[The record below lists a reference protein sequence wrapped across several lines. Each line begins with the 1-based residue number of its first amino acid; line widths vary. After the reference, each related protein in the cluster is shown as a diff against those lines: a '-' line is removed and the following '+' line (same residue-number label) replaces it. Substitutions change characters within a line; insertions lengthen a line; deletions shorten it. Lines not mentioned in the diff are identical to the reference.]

1 MASSRQS
8 TKARTDRFQDLGG
21 AEVFNVASE
30 ASEAAV
36 LSGPAFTE
44 KERNFLIERLTTEV
58 AEFSVAAN
66 CQIFARCLVQTTE
79 IARLLQ
85 KNGQEGRAKG
95 KRSQQGEWVLAI
107 HGFGN
112 LTTSW
117 TWMKARYAGR
127 CPRDCF
133 SQFAVGLYKKGF
145 NVLLID
151 LPGFGKSSISQN
163 IRCSP
168 EPAALQV
175 LSELGVHQCRVVAC
189 YEGAGMLFKLLMKY
203 PHLIGSHHF
212 LYNPVIDDDA
222 LDTYCSQ
229 LRLTSKI
236 RALGSAFNVFVA
248 YDRSPYG
255 GLVRPDVREVTER
268 TFNALTEISQDH
280 LCKDRVFIASVTRHE
295 IAERLAYKA
304 EQPGLASVR
313 ILYPSKYFRVYV
325 AEFIAGSRVPPYSSV
340 TPLPIAGVDLWGGR
354 SELTQSLKCRGRDA
368 TGRTRHRTTNAPYG
382 SRLQRQEDGL
392 RMETLLQESMK
403 EYLDEYGEEEANV
416 RDALAQSQVTAEN
429 ERASGQGG
437 LCAVLIAAPVRDA
450 RLAELRSLP
459 AGGDAVD
466 ELREMQ
472 GGIEESMGTLDLY
485 HGYSEE
491 EQMRLAIANSLK
503 ENLPKRDC
511 TVELS
516 PRWLE
521 SLFFEQ
527 HFRWTTESSDVVVGG
542 WRRAREAVEDPIKA
556 ISNSL
561 QTYAPRRSSARRA
574 AACHVDTAIAGAFD
588 LFYRT
593 LAAADPC
600 GGMLF

>member
-30 ASEAAV
+30 ASETAV

-44 KERNFLIERLTTEV
+44 KERNFLIEHLTTEV

-133 SQFAVGLYKKGF
+133 SQFAV
-145 NVLLID
+145 
-151 LPGFGKSSISQN
+151 
-163 IRCSP
+163 
-168 EPAALQV
+168 

-212 LYNPVIDDDA
+212 LYNVRVVQP
-222 LDTYCSQ
+222 L
-229 LRLTSKI
+229 
-236 RALGSAFNVFVA
+236 VFVA

-304 EQPGLASVR
+304 EQPGLSTCLGLEHTGASGLASVR

-340 TPLPIAGVDLWGGR
+340 LSPSGELRWAVGREDRSDLNDTQPEFSQIGVNAVVEVPR
-354 SELTQSLKCRGRDA
+354 ERRDWK
-368 TGRTRHRTTNAPYG
+368 NAPPDNERSYG
-382 SRLQRQEDGL
+382 SRLQRQEDGR
-392 RMETLLQESMK
+392 RMETLLQESME

-416 RDALAQSQVTAEN
+416 RDALAQSRVTAEN

-437 LCAVLIAAPVRDA
+437 LCAVLIAALVRDV

-503 ENLPKRDC
+503 ENLPKG
-511 TVELS
+511 TA
-516 PRWLE
+516 PP
-521 SLFFEQ
+521 
-527 HFRWTTESSDVVVGG
+527 SSRQDG
-542 WRRAREAVEDPIKA
+542 
-556 ISNSL
+556 
-561 QTYAPRRSSARRA
+561 
-574 AACHVDTAIAGAFD
+574 
-588 LFYRT
+588 
-593 LAAADPC
+593 
-600 GGMLF
+600 

>member
-107 HGFGN
+107 HGFCN

-127 CPRDCF
+127 WPRDCS

-168 EPAALQV
+168 ERWRPRDAHMLSHV

-212 LYNPVIDDDA
+212 LYNPVIDDNA

-313 ILYPSKYFRVYV
+313 ILYPSKYFKVYV

-340 TPLPIAGVDLWGGR
+340 LTPSGELRWVVGREDRSDLNDTQPESTLDAAQIGVNAVVEVSR
-354 SELTQSLKCRGRDA
+354 ERRDWK
-368 TGRTRHRTTNAPYG
+368 NAPPDNERSYG

-392 RMETLLQESMK
+392 RMETLLQVSMK
-403 EYLDEYGEEEANV
+403 EYLDEYGEEEEANV
-416 RDALAQSQVTAEN
+416 RDALARSRITAEN
-429 ERASGQGG
+429 ERTD
-437 LCAVLIAAPVRDA
+437 V

-503 ENLPKRDC
+503 ENLPKGITDKLQPRIPVNWIRDC
-511 TVELS
+511 TAELS
-516 PRWLE
+516 PRWLGILR
-521 SLFFEQ
+521 SARPLQ
-527 HFRWTTESSDVVVGG
+527 SSDVVVGG
-542 WRRAREAVEDPIKA
+542 YLRREE
-556 ISNSL
+556 
-561 QTYAPRRSSARRA
+561 T
-574 AACHVDTAIAGAFD
+574 
-588 LFYRT
+588 
-593 LAAADPC
+593 
-600 GGMLF
+600 

>member
-36 LSGPAFTE
+36 LSGPVFTE
-44 KERNFLIERLTTEV
+44 KERNFLLERLTTEV

-95 KRSQQGEWVLAI
+95 KRSQQGEWVLAL

-127 CPRDCF
+127 CPRDGS

-168 EPAALQV
+168 ERWRPRDASMLSHVRTEPVRGQALQV
-175 LSELGVHQCRVVAC
+175 LSELGVHQCRVLAC

-212 LYNPVIDDDA
+212 LYNPVINDDA

-340 TPLPIAGVDLWGGR
+340 LTPSGELRWAVGIEDRPDLNDTQPESPQFGVNAVLEVSR
-354 SELTQSLKCRGRDA
+354 ERRDWE
-368 TGRTRHRTTNAPYG
+368 NAPPDNERSYG

-403 EYLDEYGEEEANV
+403 EYLDEYGEEEADV
-416 RDALAQSQVTAEN
+416 RDALAQSRITAEN
-429 ERASGQGG
+429 ERAD
-437 LCAVLIAAPVRDA
+437 V

-503 ENLPKRDC
+503 ENLPKG
-511 TVELS
+511 T
-516 PRWLE
+516 
-521 SLFFEQ
+521 
-527 HFRWTTESSDVVVGG
+527 
-542 WRRAREAVEDPIKA
+542 
-556 ISNSL
+556 
-561 QTYAPRRSSARRA
+561 APPRSSRQ
-574 AACHVDTAIAGAFD
+574 DG
-588 LFYRT
+588 
-593 LAAADPC
+593 
-600 GGMLF
+600 

>member
-30 ASEAAV
+30 ASETAV

-44 KERNFLIERLTTEV
+44 KERNFLIEHLTTEV

-304 EQPGLASVR
+304 EQPGLSTCLGLEHTGASGLASVR

-340 TPLPIAGVDLWGGR
+340 LSPSGELRWAVGREDRSDLNDTQPEFSQIGVNAVVEVPR
-354 SELTQSLKCRGRDA
+354 ERRDWK
-368 TGRTRHRTTNAPYG
+368 NAPPDNERSYG
-382 SRLQRQEDGL
+382 SRLQRQEDGR
-392 RMETLLQESMK
+392 RMETLLQESME

-416 RDALAQSQVTAEN
+416 RDALAQSRVTAEN

-437 LCAVLIAAPVRDA
+437 LCAVLIAALVRDV

-459 AGGDAVD
+459 AGGDA
-466 ELREMQ
+466 
-472 GGIEESMGTLDLY
+472 
-485 HGYSEE
+485 
-491 EQMRLAIANSLK
+491 
-503 ENLPKRDC
+503 
-511 TVELS
+511 
-516 PRWLE
+516 
-521 SLFFEQ
+521 
-527 HFRWTTESSDVVVGG
+527 
-542 WRRAREAVEDPIKA
+542 
-556 ISNSL
+556 
-561 QTYAPRRSSARRA
+561 
-574 AACHVDTAIAGAFD
+574 
-588 LFYRT
+588 
-593 LAAADPC
+593 
-600 GGMLF
+600 